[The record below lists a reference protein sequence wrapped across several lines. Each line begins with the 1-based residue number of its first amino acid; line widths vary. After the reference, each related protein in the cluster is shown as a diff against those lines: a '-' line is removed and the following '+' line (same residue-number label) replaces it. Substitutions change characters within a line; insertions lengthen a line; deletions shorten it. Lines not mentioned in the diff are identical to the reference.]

1 MGLLKPFLL
10 PFMSC
15 ARFDFRWALA
25 FLLPPLYTQTV
36 SVYFSWMTWPCI
48 PYLHASFLSIV
59 TSYSFIYVGLLPRS
73 DFQHVGMDHSWI
85 WRLISLKNNCSE
97 NIHKFGYK
105 FGESWNCKC
114 CGNRT
119 VFKLGVAD
127 FWVKW
132 KYYRNMIS
140 FHVCLHTEIER
151 CVLKHK
157 LRESGKARPNFYMKF
172 GLLT

>member
-1 MGLLKPFLL
+1 M
-10 PFMSC
+10 
-15 ARFDFRWALA
+15 
-25 FLLPPLYTQTV
+25 
-36 SVYFSWMTWPCI
+36 
-48 PYLHASFLSIV
+48 
-59 TSYSFIYVGLLPRS
+59 SYSFIYVGLLPRS

-172 GLLT
+172 GLWTKNIEVWVSWKFKWTVENNVWSYCFSRYDVIPKGPPGITLNMTSIQTNAAF